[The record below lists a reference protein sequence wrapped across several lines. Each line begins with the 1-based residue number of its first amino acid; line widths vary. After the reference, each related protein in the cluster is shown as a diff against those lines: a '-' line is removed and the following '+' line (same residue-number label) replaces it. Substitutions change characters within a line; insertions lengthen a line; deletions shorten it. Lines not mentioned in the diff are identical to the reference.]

1 MRRVLLIALILLVAA
16 AGVWVIRFAKQVIG
30 IPREAYASDWTAV
43 FIIDHLRTSGT
54 WPTGWHDL
62 RDEYDRLAVPQHYA
76 WTFDELQT
84 LIDVNWDSSIDAI
97 RESDVPLDNVQLTS
111 GRQVSY
117 NGDPD
122 MLIHDYV
129 HTGNDP
135 HQIRDRIGDLGE
147 PSDAPES
154 ASPDVS
160 TMEDQPRRPGDR

>member
-1 MRRVLLIALILLVAA
+1 MRRVLLIALILLIAA
-16 AGVWVIRFAKQVIG
+16 AGVWVIRFTKQVIG

-84 LIDVNWDSSIDAI
+84 LIDVNWDSSVDAI

-122 MLIHDYV
+122 VLIHD
-129 HTGNDP
+129 
-135 HQIRDRIGDLGE
+135 
-147 PSDAPES
+147 
-154 ASPDVS
+154 
-160 TMEDQPRRPGDR
+160 

>member
-1 MRRVLLIALILLVAA
+1 MRRAILIALAVLVFA
-16 AGVWVIRFAKQVIG
+16 AGAWVVRFAEEVVG
-30 IPREAYASDWTAV
+30 IPREAYASDWTAI
-43 FIIDHLRTSGT
+43 FIIDHLRTSGD

-97 RESDVPLDNVQLTS
+97 RESEVPLDNVQLTS

-122 MLIHDYV
+122 VLIHDAV
-129 HTGNDP
+129 RTGSYE
-135 HQIRDRIGDLGE
+135 HQIRRRIGEEGE
-147 PSDAPES
+147 PI
-154 ASPDVS
+154 
-160 TMEDQPRRPGDR
+160 RI